1 MNLIVLDPKQS
12 LGDGVYA
19 LSERQQLHI
28 SKVIKASAGD
38 VLRVGLLNG
47 KIGEGVYQS
56 PDYQSPDRQL
66 SDSQSP
72 DYQSSGS
79 EKKGKRINGT
89 GTIHSLVLTS
99 EPPAPLPM
107 VLVMALP
114 RPNMLKRT
122 LQNMSAMGV
131 KEIYLIHSAKV
142 EKSYWQSPVVQF
154 DVIEQTLL
162 EGLEQAKDTVM
173 PKCHLVPRFR
183 PFVEDQLPAI
193 LEGKRGLLAHPY
205 LAQACPVNIQLPC
218 VLALGPEG
226 GWNEFEVSKW
236 LEAGMES
243 VHLGDRILRVETVV
257 PVLLSRLYPAG
268 L

>member
-28 SKVIKASAGD
+28 SKVIKASSGD

-56 PDYQSPDRQL
+56 PDSQSPYYQSP
-66 SDSQSP
+66 
-72 DYQSSGS
+72 GS
-79 EKKGKRINGT
+79 EPKGKRINGT

-99 EPPAPLPM
+99 APPAPLPM

-162 EGLEQAKDTVM
+162 EGLEQAKDTMM

-193 LEGKRGLLAHPY
+193 LAGKRGLLAHPY
-205 LAQACPVNIQLPC
+205 LAQACPVNIQASC